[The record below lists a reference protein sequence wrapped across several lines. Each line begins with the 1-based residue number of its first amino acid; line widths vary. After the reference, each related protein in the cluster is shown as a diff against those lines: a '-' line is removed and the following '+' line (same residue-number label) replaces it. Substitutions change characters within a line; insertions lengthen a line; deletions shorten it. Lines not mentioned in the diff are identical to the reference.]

1 MYNAGMNFEQASE
14 RARQLR
20 REINFHNY
28 RYHVLD
34 SPVVSDAEYDRLLAE
49 LRDLEE
55 RYPQLVAPDSPTQR
69 VGGQVLDKFVRVRH
83 PAPILSLANAFSADD
98 VRAWYERIRRLDGR
112 VEGSAFVV
120 EPKIDGLTVVLHYER
135 GAFVL
140 GATRGDGDVGEDI
153 TPNLRTVRSVPL
165 SIPVDPRS
173 RARPPARI
181 VVRGEAFIPVRE
193 FEALNEQL
201 AQSGERTY
209 VNPRNAASGALR
221 QLDASLTASRPID
234 LLCYAIVAFEG
245 GAPPLGQ
252 WETLELLRSLGFP
265 VTSDAQR
272 CANLDKAIA
281 VCDSWVNRREML
293 PFEAD
298 GMVIKLDDLQLAASL
313 GFVGKDPRGSLAF
326 KFPATEVSTQLVDI
340 GVNVGR
346 TGVLTPYAILEPV
359 AVGGVTVSKATLH
372 NFDFIRERDI
382 RIGDRVL
389 VKRAGEVIPY
399 VIGPIVDAR
408 RGSERGF
415 TPPRACP
422 SCGEPVEHLPGEV
435 AYFCVNASCPEQLI
449 RNVEHFA
456 SRGAMDIEG
465 LGIKIVEQL
474 VQASLVKDLADLYTL
489 QMKDLLPLE
498 GFAERKAS
506 NLLASIQSSK
516 SRPFSRLIIGLG
528 IRGVGEVVAGDLAR
542 TFGDLDHLQSAV
554 LENLQ
559 QIEGIG
565 PNTAQAI
572 VDWLGRKGNQKVL
585 RKLKQAGVW
594 PRAERAPKGKGK
606 LEGLTFVITGTL
618 ASLSR
623 EKAKELIEA
632 HGGKVTDT
640 VSRKTNYLV
649 CGESPG
655 SKLSR
660 AKELGVPV
668 LREDELQ
675 KLIKGA

>member
-1 MYNAGMNFEQASE
+1 MYNAAMSLEQASD
-14 RARQLR
+14 RARALR

-34 SPVVSDAEYDRLLAE
+34 SPVVTDAEYDRLLVE
-49 LRDLEE
+49 LRRLEE
-55 RYPQLVAPDSPTQR
+55 QYPQLVTPDSPTQR
-69 VGGQVLDKFVRVRH
+69 VGGQVSDKFVRVRH
-83 PAPILSLANAFSADD
+83 PAPILSLANAFSPDD
-98 VRAWYERIRRLDGR
+98 VRAWYERIRRLDRR

-120 EPKIDGLTVVLHYER
+120 EPKIDGLTVVLHYEK

-140 GATRGDGDVGEDI
+140 GATRGDGEVGEDI

-165 SIPVDPRS
+165 SIPVDLRS
-173 RARPPARI
+173 RAGVPARI
-181 VVRGEAFIPVRE
+181 VVRGEAFFPVRE
-193 FEALNEQL
+193 FESLNEQL
-201 AQSGERTY
+201 ARNGERTY

-234 LLCYAIVAFEG
+234 LLCYAIVTLEG
-245 GAPPLGQ
+245 RAPPLTQ

-265 VTSDAQR
+265 VTSHAER
-272 CANLDKAIA
+272 CANLEEAIGL
-281 VCDSWVNRREML
+281 CNSWVERRGTL

-399 VIGPIVDAR
+399 VIGPIIEAR

-415 TPPRACP
+415 TPPRVCP

-474 VQASLVKDLADLYTL
+474 MQGSLVKDLADLYSL
-489 QMKDLLPLE
+489 EEKNLLPLE
-498 GFAERKAS
+498 GFAEKKAS
-506 NLLASIQSSK
+506 NLLGSIQSSK
-516 SRPFSRLIIGLG
+516 ARPLSRLIVGLG

-542 TFGDLDHLQSAV
+542 TFGDLDGFQSATLEDLQS
-554 LENLQ
+554 
-559 QIEGIG
+559 IEGIG

-572 VDWLGRKGNQKVL
+572 EDWLGRRGNQKVL

-594 PRAERAPKGKGK
+594 PRAEKAPKGKGK

-618 ASLSR
+618 AGLSR
-623 EKAKELIEA
+623 EKAKALIES
-632 HGGKVTDT
+632 HGGKVSDS
-640 VSRKTNYLV
+640 VSRKTNYLL

-655 SKLSR
+655 SKLAK
-660 AKELGVPV
+660 AKELDVPV
-668 LREDELQ
+668 IREDELQ
-675 KLIKGA
+675 RLLRRS